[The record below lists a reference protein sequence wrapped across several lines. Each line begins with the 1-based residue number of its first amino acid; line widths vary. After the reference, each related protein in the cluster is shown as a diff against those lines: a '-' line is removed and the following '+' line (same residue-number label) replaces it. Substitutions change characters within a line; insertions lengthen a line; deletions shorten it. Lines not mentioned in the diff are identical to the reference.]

1 MSDAPRRAYERLG
14 GRDAELYALARLYL
28 EFQAALPGPSDPDNP
43 RDRQLKSELEK
54 KGIEIIDAYGRKAPR
69 LDMAGH
75 LVSLPTG
82 EVHISWKPPELWDR
96 RQHELVEEGDNL
108 IEKLGIITLKYLPT
122 KNGMPTIRSLYPERV
137 VRANYQPPGFPK
149 WGRPSIAEKLLG
161 PCGNDKYT
169 AQPKTPGTP
178 STGWVLRRKYIFR
191 KHDREYDMESYLMNN
206 NKWLE
211 CDVAPLR
218 TQRRDHP
225 LHSNIFHFIDDE
237 STAQV
242 GPKVLSED
250 QARKLADEK
259 NRGYIRAHWKRDA
272 LVALPIVLAIVGIL
286 VSVL

>member
-1 MSDAPRRAYERLG
+1 MRNAPRPAYERLG
-14 GRDAELYALARLYL
+14 GLDAELYALARLYL
-28 EFQAALPGPSDPDNP
+28 EFWDALPDPSSPDDQ
-43 RDRQLKSELEK
+43 RVRELTSELEA
-54 KGIEIIDAYGRKAPR
+54 KGIEIIDTYGRKPKLR
-69 LDMAGH
+69 YWTGH

-82 EVHISWKPPELWDR
+82 NVHISWEAPESWDQ
-96 RQHELVEEGDNL
+96 RQHELLENGDILKENL
-108 IEKLGIITLKYLPT
+108 G
-122 KNGMPTIRSLYPERV
+122 TISFAYEPSRTGAPMYWDMSLWRV
-137 VRANYQPPGFPK
+137 VPSNGRPAGFPK
-149 WGRPSIAEKLLG
+149 WGQPSVSERLFG
-161 PCGNDKYT
+161 PRGNGKYA
-169 AQPKTPGTP
+169 AQLKVPG
-178 STGWVLRRKYIFR
+178 TGWVLRRNYIF
-191 KHDREYDMESYLMNN
+191 DGYDMESYLMNN

-225 LHSNIFHFIDDE
+225 LHSNPFHFIDDE

-272 LVALPIVLAIVGIL
+272 LVALPIILTIVGIC